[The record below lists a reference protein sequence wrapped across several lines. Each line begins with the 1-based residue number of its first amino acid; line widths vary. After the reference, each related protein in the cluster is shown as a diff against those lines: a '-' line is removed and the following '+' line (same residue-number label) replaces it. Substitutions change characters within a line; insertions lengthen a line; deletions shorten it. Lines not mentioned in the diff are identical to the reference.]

1 MDLNSVWLASTKTGQ
16 QSQKEDDEMIC
27 INCRKAELATKCSSV
42 AAEVQGETYT
52 IKCEA
57 LVCPQCGYTTI
68 GAGQTQEFM
77 RLMADAYRHHHG
89 LLTSSEIKSL
99 RTGLGWS
106 QVELATRT
114 GIGIASIK
122 RWELG
127 KIQDEAMD
135 KLLRLYLDPIHA
147 KEHAKEMGL
156 AKKRSVQSE
165 LKRKARA
172 S

>member
-1 MDLNSVWLASTKTGQ
+1 
-16 QSQKEDDEMIC
+16 
-27 INCRKAELATKCSSV
+27 
-42 AAEVQGETYT
+42 
-52 IKCEA
+52 
-57 LVCPQCGYTTI
+57 
-68 GAGQTQEFM
+68 
-77 RLMADAYRHHHG
+77 MADAYRHHHG